1 MDMAAS
7 TGAPRRP
14 SGFESLTVAVVAE
27 MVGVAPSTLRT
38 WARRYGLEPSGHRS
52 GLHRRYSETDVA
64 RLRFMRALTQSGL
77 TSRDAA
83 RRALDATTEELAA
96 SSNPTH
102 HGEGEVSLVSGRSDA
117 TALRGGYLGRGAQV
131 GEVAA
136 PVMTLLGTLG
146 NGDAQGSTALLRLA
160 QRDLGAARTWDERVL
175 PARNAAWMLAP
186 VAQGRADAML
196 ASATAGAVGDIRLR
210 RSPRNLR
217 PVHVVSLPGLDDPA
231 ARLLLRAALAER
243 SIAVSDLSLEG
254 SASRAARVLGEGIEG
269 VLVVYVG
276 EGAVAAQLAG
286 RLRQS
291 ARSGDQVYWGEGW
304 LHWPGQEATMADVVR
319 AVEGKCC
326 APSG

>member
-1 MDMAAS
+1 MAAS
-7 TGAPRRP
+7 TGASRRP

-83 RRALDATTEELAA
+83 RRALDATTEELASTA
-96 SSNPTH
+96 SRVHPP
-102 HGEGEVSLVSGRSDA
+102 EGEPALVPGQAESS
-117 TALRGGYLGRGAQV
+117 ALRGGYLGRGAQ
-131 GEVAA
+131 GSEVAA

-186 VAQGRADAML
+186 AAQGR
-196 ASATAGAVGDIRLR
+196 
-210 RSPRNLR
+210 
-217 PVHVVSLPGLDDPA
+217 
-231 ARLLLRAALAER
+231 
-243 SIAVSDLSLEG
+243 
-254 SASRAARVLGEGIEG
+254 
-269 VLVVYVG
+269 
-276 EGAVAAQLAG
+276 
-286 RLRQS
+286 
-291 ARSGDQVYWGEGW
+291 
-304 LHWPGQEATMADVVR
+304 
-319 AVEGKCC
+319 
-326 APSG
+326 